1 MAAPTVGSTSPPV
14 SSAARS
20 ATAMASASSGLTCWP
35 RPPRSPRIS
44 ASARNRL
51 QARSTAARSASSTA
65 RASARQRGSVTTSR
79 TRVPRARQLAAF
91 SGTPAGVWELGA
103 GPQRGPGARA
113 ARVRAGGR
121 HHEPP
126 EVAWLLPELDDGA
139 EPELKPEF
147 EFELDEPELD
157 EPELDEPELDE
168 PDLTSRSLNEVDLE
182 DPELVEPELGGDPEL
197 DDEPEPVDV
206 DEEAALC
213 VDPGRVSA
221 TMPAAATP
229 AMVTVVVTERTLA
242 RPRSRSVVAR
252 RIRSRYS
259 LLMKPILRSRTRSLL
274 QETSR
279 LAMNQAPGAAARR

>member
-1 MAAPTVGSTSPPV
+1 M
-14 SSAARS
+14 
-20 ATAMASASSGLTCWP
+20 
-35 RPPRSPRIS
+35 
-44 ASARNRL
+44 
-51 QARSTAARSASSTA
+51 
-65 RASARQRGSVTTSR
+65 
-79 TRVPRARQLAAF
+79 
-91 SGTPAGVWELGA
+91 
-103 GPQRGPGARA
+103 
-113 ARVRAGGR
+113 
-121 HHEPP
+121 
-126 EVAWLLPELDDGA
+126 AWLLPELEDGA

-147 EFELDEPELD
+147 EFELDEPVFD

-168 PDLTSRSLNEVDLE
+168 PEFDEPDYPSRAGTRG
-182 DPELVEPELGGDPEL
+182 PELVEPELVEPEL

-242 RPRSRSVVAR
+242 RPRSRSAVAR

-259 LLMKPILRSRTRSLL
+259 LLMKPILRLRTRSLL

-279 LAMNQAPGAAARR
+279 LALSQAPGAAARRRG